1 VKGERRKGPDENH
14 NDSEYEKNEWKFGE
28 FTIRF
33 RIPEDYERKWCSL
46 AMENGILII
55 KYKKDM
61 DENESEELVTNN
73 STSNEGHF

>member
-1 VKGERRKGPDENH
+1 
-14 NDSEYEKNEWKFGE
+14 
-28 FTIRF
+28 
-33 RIPEDYERKWCSL
+33 
-46 AMENGILII
+46 MENGILII